1 MEIREYTQYKEN
13 EIQRLYRAAG
23 WTYDEAALRR
33 GGGSP
38 CNVFAAYENGMLLG
52 VLRTVGTGPS
62 VSVIRDITVFS
73 EERRYEVYAALINAM
88 LGRYPDVRRV
98 EFSSVADPKLAS
110 YLDSTGAAAF
120 PQIFFFG
127 LLKF

>member
-1 MEIREYTQYKEN
+1 MEIRAYTQYKEN

-33 GGGSP
+33 GGGSASA
-38 CNVFAAYENGMLLG
+38 VFAAYENGELLG
-52 VLRTVGTGPS
+52 VLRTAGTGPA

-73 EERRYEVYAALINAM
+73 DRRRYEVYAALINAM
-88 LGRYPDVRRV
+88 LGSYPDVRRV
-98 EFSSVADPKLAS
+98 EFSSESDPKLAA
-110 YLDSTGAAAF
+110 YLDGAGASAF